1 MQKTKLIGKKLLPV
15 LFVIAIALVASANL
29 KNSVDA
35 KSAESIEDTVRRAT
49 AAYYAEEGV
58 YPPGLSAIVDKY
70 ALQIDASRYEIKY
83 DAMAENLAPDIT
95 VNKKKKKQRE
105 GDTH

>member
-49 AAYYAEEGV
+49 AAYYA
-58 YPPGLSAIVDKY
+58 
-70 ALQIDASRYEIKY
+70 
-83 DAMAENLAPDIT
+83 
-95 VNKKKKKQRE
+95 
-105 GDTH
+105 

>member
-1 MQKTKLIGKKLLPV
+1 MQKIKLIAKKLLPV
-15 LFVIAIALVASANL
+15 LITVIIALAASANL

-58 YPPGLSAIVDKY
+58 YPPGLLAIVDKY
-70 ALQIDASRYEIKY
+70 ALQIDTSRYEIKY

-95 VNKKKKKQRE
+95 VIELTEKQRE
-105 GDTH
+105 GDRP